1 MRSLLFKKL
10 VSSMQRKD
18 LSRTQRVGIV
28 AGTLAATVI
37 LAVSQLATG
46 GLFTSHEEAII
57 ASTENPQVATH
68 KPSPTTHNNKERTP
82 ATSMAKKQPK
92 KVAKTKIATPSSEIE
107 LPIPNPYPDGY
118 PMVVFGDS
126 TMSLAPTKKQ
136 AENPLSKCKHY
147 EGAWP
152 QRVSAKLGLPMA
164 DLSCAGARSGLYW
177 KLNAKKYVGPTT
189 RLVLLSYGSNDLHV
203 QNQLISDN
211 ALPGTGPRFEGKTRQ
226 EVEGS
231 LVKILRDVRKR
242 APNAMILTVG
252 YLPLVQEAQCKNLP
266 NMTRLETARVRH
278 LRENADIA
286 LTNSTNRVATL
297 SKQKWVNQG
306 LQVVSPGIYNVPF
319 RKVSGHDL
327 CAKTSQRFILNKE
340 KKGVRYHYT
349 TKGLSYI
356 ADRVLR
362 KYWSEQRVWQRQVRN
377 FAH

>member
-211 ALPGTGPRFEGKTRQ
+211 AFPGTGPYLPHAEQ
-226 EVEGS
+226 SAVEQD
-231 LVKILRDVRKR
+231 LVDVLQDIR
-242 APNAMILTVG
+242 ALAPKAMIVTVG
-252 YLPLVQEAQCKNLP
+252 YLPLVEGVGCKNLP
-266 NMTRLETARVRH
+266 NMTPLEMARVEN
-278 LRENADIA
+278 LRRGADESLSNATTRAADY
-286 LTNSTNRVATL
+286 STAVMRDRGLEVA
-297 SKQKWVNQG
+297 SSGVF
-306 LQVVSPGIYNVPF
+306 NVPF
-319 RKVSGHDL
+319 RDVTGHTL
-327 CAKTSQRFILNKE
+327 CAADPERFILNHE
-340 KKGVRYHYT
+340 EVGARYHYT
-349 TKGLSYI
+349 VPGLQYVTQAVVERYQSE
-356 ADRVLR
+356 VSLWEMQSR
-362 KYWSEQRVWQRQVRN
+362 KL
-377 FAH
+377 